1 MASQGQGQVLEQMAN
16 NGQGGNFFQGNI
28 QVSDRYPVKPSHAVT
43 FIKHSPVL
51 KGHLFLFLSQK
62 MSYELNLF

>member
-1 MASQGQGQVLEQMAN
+1 MASQGPVLEQMAAN

-28 QVSDRYPVKPSHAVT
+28 QVSDKYPVKPSHAVT

-51 KGHLFLFLSQK
+51 KEYLFLFLS
-62 MSYELNLF
+62 